1 MKRPV
6 TGTPAASAAAAAR
19 PHTRAQVASVAQR
32 LALSRSQRTQT
43 AASLHAL
50 RRSRCGRRL
59 TPSYAAW
66 TALHRHVLSRPER
79 LAALRDGPDVSA
91 SLPLFRTR
99 LRALGCCPN
108 KLYWSRKVRAR
119 QRLAEDWW
127 AWYGQLL
134 APTAPLTLRYTEL
147 AGVEVWA
154 KSGFRLTHAAVRAAL
169 PCLTVT
175 LSAEAYAL
183 LEARGHNSL
192 FTHRRVL
199 YGAASLLNTEPRRNH
214 LRFAAVGS
222 GPVRLMVQ
230 DRWLGH
236 TFAADTQ
243 LLVAYN
249 KHH

>member
-1 MKRPV
+1 V
-6 TGTPAASAAAAAR
+6 
-19 PHTRAQVASVAQR
+19 
-32 LALSRSQRTQT
+32 LSQGQRTQT

-50 RRSRCGRRL
+50 RRSRCGQRL
-59 TPSYAAW
+59 APAYIAW
-66 TALHRHVLSRPER
+66 TAFHRHVLSRPER
-79 LAALRDGPDVSA
+79 LAALRDGPDVSV
-91 SLPLFRTR
+91 SLLVFRVR
-99 LRALGCCPN
+99 LRALGCCPG
-108 KLYWSRKVRAR
+108 KLFWDWKVRAR
-119 QRLAEDWW
+119 QRLVEHWF

-134 APTAPLTLRYTEL
+134 APAASLTLRHSEM

-154 KSGFRLTHAAVRAAL
+154 KAGFRLTREAVRAAL

-183 LEARGHNSL
+183 LAAKGHNSL

-230 DRWLGH
+230 ERWLGH
-236 TFAADTQ
+236 TLEADTQ

-249 KHH
+249 KSRTAAIKPEA